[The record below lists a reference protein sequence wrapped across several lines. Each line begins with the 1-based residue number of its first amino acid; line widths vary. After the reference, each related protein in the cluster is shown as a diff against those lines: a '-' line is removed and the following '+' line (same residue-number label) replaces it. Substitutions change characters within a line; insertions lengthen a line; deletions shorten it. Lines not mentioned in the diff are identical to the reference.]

1 MFKQINNYHLS
12 LLLIIV
18 FILNTILF
26 QAIKMSKAQWT
37 PPTGAP
43 GQETSNIVTSPLSAG
58 LDLGGYSIF
67 GEGNIG
73 IGVISPDVL
82 LHLSSSSDA
91 ELFIHST
98 GGSTDA
104 IIELGTNTTN
114 ENARLYVDESDA
126 RKFHIGTGG
135 GITTPRLT
143 ILQGGDVGI
152 GTDSPDYNLEIEDSS
167 GASIGIN
174 ATSGDPNLMFID
186 NSNLKWWLHNNGG
199 DDKFHFRT
207 GSLSSDIKMTLQ
219 QDGNIGIGI
228 EEPNKNLH
236 IYDIR
241 PGDYNAEID
250 LQSVGVAGDDS
261 HWAMYHDSGTEE
273 LRFWHGEEDRLTMK
287 SDGNINTS
295 NDLTIGGNLKM
306 NGDICDD
313 NGNCI
318 EDLITTLNYLLSDLP
333 YVWLNGFGV
342 GQTASFTWP
351 MGSAVTL
358 PISVK
363 LDNSPGESE
372 GWQLIAS
379 DPALVVVSGT
389 DWQVG
394 GEGLWEAPGWV
405 NVVEIDRMNTAEER
419 TLTLKFISKST
430 NAYKYFYLTLPRYPI
445 DQ

>member
-1 MFKQINNYHLS
+1 MFKQINNYHLF
-12 LLLIIV
+12 LLIIIV

-37 PPTGAP
+37 PPSGAP
-43 GQETSNIVTSPLSAG
+43 GQETANIITNPLAAS
-58 LDLGGYSIF
+58 LDLGGWNIF
-67 GEGNIG
+67 GVSNI
-73 IGVISPDVL
+73 S
-82 LHLSSSSDA
+82 
-91 ELFIHST
+91 
-98 GGSTDA
+98 
-104 IIELGTNTTN
+104 LGTNQPDAYQALHIKKEDADYVGLKLENTLGSSILSIKTPANTAEAIVTFNNGSNNWQIGMDNNPTAVRGDFGIGTTN
-114 ENARLYVDESDA
+114 NENPQFLIQAD
-126 RKFHIGTGG
+126 GN
-135 GITTPRLT
+135 
-143 ILQGGDVGI
+143 VGI
-152 GTDSPDYNLEIEDSS
+152 GTI
-167 GASIGIN
+167 
-174 ATSGDPNLMFID
+174 
-186 NSNLKWWLHNNGG
+186 
-199 DDKFHFRT
+199 
-207 GSLSSDIKMTLQ
+207 
-219 QDGNIGIGI
+219 
-228 EEPNKNLH
+228 EPNKNLH
-236 IYDIR
+236 IYDET
-241 PGDYNAEID
+241 NAEIN
-250 LQSVGVAGDDS
+250 LQSIAGDGN
-261 HWAMYHDSGTEE
+261 HWAMYHDSGTDD
-273 LRFWHGEEDRLTMK
+273 LRFWHGGENRLIMK